1 MYTEFEVFQEK
12 YLKTFL
18 LQDTVK
24 FYKEL
29 KTSVVSKHTIW
40 FKIVPDRHSEK
51 QNLCKMFLHNIDF
64 YHKKVNTSGKNTEE
78 RELSETF
85 ATNKQ

>member
-12 YLKTFL
+12 YLKIFL
-18 LQDTVK
+18 SQDIVK

-40 FKIVPDRHSEK
+40 FRIVPDRLSEK

-64 YHKKVNTSGKNTEE
+64 YHKKVNTFWQEYEE

-85 ATNKQ
+85 TTNKE